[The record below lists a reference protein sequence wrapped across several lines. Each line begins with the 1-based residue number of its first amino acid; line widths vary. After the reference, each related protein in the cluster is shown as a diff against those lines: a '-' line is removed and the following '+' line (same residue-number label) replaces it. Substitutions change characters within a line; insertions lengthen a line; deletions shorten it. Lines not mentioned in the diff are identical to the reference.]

1 MRNWKTTAFGVVTGV
16 SLLLAQAATLLDT
29 DVNTMPDWMRI
40 VEALGLLGI
49 GIFARDAAT

>member
-29 DVNTMPDWMRI
+29 DVTTMPDWMRI